1 MLQMFA
7 FQKFQKYRNIFF
19 HREAKQQ
26 LAMEKDLVK
35 KVTNNNNSHTI
46 SSSQLDTQHSTQYK
60 YNTMIQK
67 KRQRQNDAVLS

>member
-1 MLQMFA
+1 MFR
-7 FQKFQKYRNIFF
+7 FQKFQKYGNILF

-26 LAMEKDLVK
+26 LAMEKDFDK

-67 KRQRQNDAVLS
+67 KRQRQNVAILS